1 MDIFLRAKHWQL
13 FLVTFGLPILFEII
27 MMANIFSN
35 LANNHNPLVIVN
47 YFKFFPFLM
56 LLFAGTLFGWQ
67 WAVATGFQKMIP
79 ASIKMKVKKF
89 KIFFFIPTIYLIL
102 IFILMAVVFSATF
115 LKDNP
120 PGPAFVIVF
129 MLIFPIHLFAMF
141 CIFYS
146 LYFLAKTLKTAE
158 LQREVTFSDFAGEF
172 FLAWFFPIGVWI
184 LQPRINKMIEQFTE
198 ESSGL
203 S

>member
-13 FLVTFGLPILFEII
+13 FLLTFGLPILFDII

-35 LANNHNPLVIVN
+35 LASHHNPLVIIN
-47 YFKFFPFLM
+47 FFKFFPLLI
-56 LLFAGTLFGWQ
+56 LLFAATLFGWQ
-67 WAVATGFQKMIP
+67 WAVATRFQKMIP
-79 ASIKMKVKKF
+79 PGIKMNVKKF
-89 KIFFFIPTIYLIL
+89 KIFFFIPAIYFIIIC
-102 IFILMAVVFSATF
+102 IFMAIMLSGHVLNS
-115 LKDNP
+115 NP
-120 PGPAFVIVF
+120 PGSAFAIGF

-146 LYFLAKTLKTAE
+146 LYFVAKTLKTVE
-158 LQREVTFSDFAGEF
+158 LQREVTFTDFTGEF

-184 LQPRINKMIEQFTE
+184 LQPRINKMIELYSE